1 MREILY
7 SNPAQVAE
15 RPTGKAMETHE
26 AANIFPIDDE
36 HISDLAADIKK
47 NGQKVAIELFEGKII
62 DGRRRFKACQVAG
75 IEPLTK
81 NVLPE
86 DPISYVLSLNLHRR
100 HLTPSQL
107 AMVGARAREIYDR
120 EAKDR
125 QKAHGGTAPGKS
137 KTLPA
142 NLPEVKSGDSR
153 DAVGKAIGVSGKS
166 IDHATRVLNQAVPEV
181 VKAVD
186 EGRMAVSTAAILAA
200 EPEDKQMEEI
210 SNPKRNRVYKPGYLS
225 GDAPSPEKT
234 SEPEPQAGKV
244 RGVGVEIANE
254 AINCLI
260 RIPKNDAL
268 RKRGLQ
274 IVADWIKANR

>member
-15 RPTGKAMETHE
+15 RPTGKAMEIHE

-120 EAKDR
+120 EAKER
-125 QKAHGGTAPGKS
+125 QHEGQKSGGRGNTKNS
-137 KTLPA
+137 VE
-142 NLPEVKSGDSR
+142 NLPPSFSTGKAR

-234 SEPEPQAGKV
+234 SEPEPQAKGPRRW
-244 RGVGVEIANE
+244 RGDRE
-254 AINCLI
+254 
-260 RIPKNDAL
+260 RSH
-268 RKRGLQ
+268 
-274 IVADWIKANR
+274 

>member
-15 RPTGKAMETHE
+15 RPTGKAMEIHE

-100 HLTPSQL
+100 HLNPSQL

-120 EAKDR
+120 EAKER
-125 QKAHGGTAPGKS
+125 QIEAGRVHGRGK
-137 KTLPA
+137 
-142 NLPEVKSGDSR
+142 
-153 DAVGKAIGVSGKS
+153 
-166 IDHATRVLNQAVPEV
+166 
-181 VKAVD
+181 
-186 EGRMAVSTAAILAA
+186 
-200 EPEDKQMEEI
+200 
-210 SNPKRNRVYKPGYLS
+210 
-225 GDAPSPEKT
+225 EKVT
-234 SEPEPQAGKV
+234 
-244 RGVGVEIANE
+244 NH
-254 AINCLI
+254 LTHYF
-260 RIPKNDAL
+260 
-268 RKRGLQ
+268 
-274 IVADWIKANR
+274 

>member
-15 RPTGKAMETHE
+15 RPTGKAMEIHE

-100 HLTPSQL
+100 HLNPSQL

-120 EAKDR
+120 EAKER
-125 QKAHGGTAPGKS
+125 QKASLKKGAAVPV
-137 KTLPA
+137 PA
-142 NLPEVKSGDSR
+142 NLPEREKSDSR
-153 DAVGKAIGVSGKS
+153 DAVGKAIGVSGKT

-200 EPEDKQMEEI
+200 EPEDKQREEI
-210 SNPKRNRVYKPGYLS
+210 SNPKRNRVYKPGCLS
-225 GDAPSPEKT
+225 GDAPSPGKT

>member
-15 RPTGKAMETHE
+15 RPTGKAMEIHE

-100 HLTPSQL
+100 HLNPSQL

-120 EAKDR
+120 EAKER
-125 QKAHGGTAPGKS
+125 QKVRKGNQAGATVE
-137 KTLPA
+137 
-142 NLPEVKSGDSR
+142 NLPQLDSGKAR
-153 DAVGKAIGVSGKS
+153 DAVGKAIGVSGKT

-200 EPEDKQMEEI
+200 EPEDKQREEI
-210 SNPKRNRVYKPGYLS
+210 SNPKRNRVYKPGCLS
-225 GDAPSPEKT
+225 GDAPSPGKT